1 MRKNIIL
8 ATLSVF
14 FYCCGQQSNK
24 STSLNNEQNSKN
36 KIKDNVN
43 NAYCD
48 SLKGSIGTV
57 TLNDKTY
64 EYGIPINI
72 LNSDNTVFETISKN
86 EEKQIIAFKCI
97 AKDEDQYSIL
107 YKDEIKYLSAQDL
120 NLKFNTWQEHLS
132 NNIFS
137 IDFDFKTN
145 PLRDGKNGNSI
156 SVVKNNNHRIS
167 IIAVDGNWLEIKY
180 EDFENEKSIKGWIK
194 WRNENCL
201 LVKMFYFA

>member
-1 MRKNIIL
+1 MRRNIIL

-14 FYCCGQQSNK
+14 FYCCGQRSNK
-24 STSLNNEQNSKN
+24 STSLSNEQNSKD
-36 KIKDNVN
+36 KIETNVN

-48 SLKGSIGTV
+48 NLKGSIGTI

-72 LNSDNTVFETISKN
+72 LNSDNTVFETINKN
-86 EEKQIIAFKCI
+86 EEKQIVVFRCI
-97 AKDEDQYSIL
+97 AKDEDQYSVL
-107 YKDEIKYLSAQDL
+107 YKDEIKYLSVKDP

-194 WRNENCL
+194 WRSEDCL